1 VRATCHQVWERFPAR
16 QPTSTYVPKHVRHV
30 TYGGD
35 HVMAKGWHLRAR
47 SASNLSHGSS
57 HGNVRQGTASHHAN
71 HRLSPKYGCACT
83 WERWFR
89 RSPTPNLGPCTK
101 GMAVGEIF
109 GKPLVPHTPHARH
122 AAPDTRTSTTHQ
134 PLSNATKLG
143 GNPWRQG
150 SQPKGLVA
158 SP

>member
-35 HVMAKGWHLRAR
+35 HVMAKGWHLRAT

-89 RSPTPNLGPCTK
+89 RSPTPTLGLALREWLSVRFLENHSCHTRPTL
-101 GMAVGEIF
+101 GMPPPTHVRQ
-109 GKPLVPHTPHARH
+109 LHTNRSPTPPSSGAIHGAK
-122 AAPDTRTSTTHQ
+122 AA
-134 PLSNATKLG
+134 N
-143 GNPWRQG
+143 
-150 SQPKGLVA
+150 PKG
-158 SP
+158 